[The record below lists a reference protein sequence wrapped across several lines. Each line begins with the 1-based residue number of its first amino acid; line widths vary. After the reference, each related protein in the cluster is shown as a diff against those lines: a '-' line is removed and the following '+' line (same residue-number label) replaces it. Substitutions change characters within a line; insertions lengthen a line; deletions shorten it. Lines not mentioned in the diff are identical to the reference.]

1 MTFSVTILG
10 SNSAI
15 PVHGRHPS
23 AQVINI
29 HDQLFLVDCG
39 EGTQMR
45 MNEFK
50 IRRSRIHQV
59 FISHLHGDHYFGLIG
74 LINSYHLLKRHEPLH
89 IYAPA
94 GMKEIIDVQLKLSG
108 TVLVYELFFHLI
120 DASSSRLIFEN
131 DIAEVFTIP
140 MNHRIECCGFLF
152 HEKKGLRKLIPEKVQ
167 QHAIPQAYYHTLKE
181 GNDYITQDGNPPQR
195 IKNEVL
201 TLPPHPS
208 RAYACCSDTLFNDK
222 IIPIVQGADLLYHEA
237 TFMNDSAS
245 RAAITF
251 HSTTL
256 QAAEIAKKA
265 DVKKLLIG
273 HFSAKYE
280 ILQPV
285 LEEAQQ
291 IFKETM
297 LAEEG
302 KTFSI
307 EQE

>member
-50 IRRSRIHQV
+50 IRRSRIHQI

-74 LINSYHLLKRHEPLH
+74 LINSYHLLKRQEPLH

-94 GMKEIIDVQLKLSG
+94 GMQEIIEVQLKNSR
-108 TVLVYELFFHLI
+108 TEIAYELLFHTI
-120 DASSSRLIFEN
+120 DASTNKKIFEN
-131 DIAEVFTIP
+131 DIVEVYTIP
-140 MNHRIECCGFLF
+140 MNHRIECCGFF
-152 HEKKGLRKLIPEKVQ
+152 FREKKGLRKLLPEKLQ
-167 QHAIPQAYYHTLKE
+167 QHEIPQAYYNALKQ
-181 GNDYITQDGNPPQR
+181 GDDYIKKDGSI
-195 IKNEVL
+195 IKNDEL
-201 TLPPHPS
+201 TLAPQPS
-208 RAYACCSDTLFNDK
+208 HTYACCSDTLFNEQ
-222 IIPIVQGADLLYHEA
+222 IIPIISGADLLYHET
-237 TFMNDSAS
+237 TFMNDSAA
-245 RAAITF
+245 RAVITF

-265 DVKKLLIG
+265 NVKKLLIG

-280 ILQPV
+280 SLQPV

-291 IFKETM
+291 VFKETV

-302 KTFSI
+302 KTFSV
-307 EQE
+307 ENA